1 MAQNFFGE
9 PEFYSSSQIRDYC
22 NRARLALR
30 PLHNE
35 LHISAEELQAVL
47 KHVSSANPQ
56 VFGLDSRFRAKLVA
70 KHMHHAAD
78 AIEVA
83 TVSIVRC
90 YASFRQHY
98 VKPMSERDK
107 SPQRRQFDFDA

>member
-1 MAQNFFGE
+1 MAQPFFGE
-9 PEFYSSSQIRDYC
+9 PEFYSTSQIRDFC
-22 NRARLALR
+22 NRARQLMR

-47 KHVSSANPQ
+47 KHVASANPQ
-56 VFGLDSRFRAKLVA
+56 VFGLDSRLRARLVA
-70 KHMHHAAD
+70 RHMHHAAE

-83 TVSIVRC
+83 TVSVVRC

-98 VKPMSERDK
+98 VTPMSSRDN
-107 SPQRRQFDFDA
+107 SPQRRPFQFDA

>member
-1 MAQNFFGE
+1 MAQQFFDD
-9 PEFYSSSQIRDYC
+9 PEFFSTTAIRDFC
-22 NRARLALR
+22 NKGRNMLR

-47 KHVSSANPQ
+47 KHISSANPS
-56 VFGLDSRFRAKLVA
+56 VFGLDSRVRAKLVA
-70 KHMHHAAD
+70 RHMHHAAD

-83 TVSIVRC
+83 STSLVRV

-98 VKPMSERDK
+98 VKPMSERDR
-107 SPQRRQFDFDA
+107 SPKRREFEFNG

>member
-1 MAQNFFGE
+1 MTQQFFGE
-9 PEFYSSSQIRDYC
+9 PEFYSSSQIHNFC
-22 NRARLALR
+22 NKARQLMR

-47 KHVSSANPQ
+47 KHVTSANPQ
-56 VFGLDSRFRAKLVA
+56 VFGMDSRFRAKLVA

-83 TVSIVRC
+83 TVSVVRC

-107 SPQRRQFDFDA
+107 SPERRPFKFDA

>member
-1 MAQNFFGE
+1 MAQSFFDE
-9 PEFYSSSQIRDYC
+9 PEFFSTTAIRDFC
-22 NRARLALR
+22 NKGRYLLR

-47 KHVSSANPQ
+47 KHITSVNPS
-56 VFGLDSRFRAKLVA
+56 VFGLDSRVRAKLVA

-83 TVSIVRC
+83 STSLVRV

-98 VKPMSERDK
+98 VKPMSERDR
-107 SPQRRQFDFDA
+107 SLPRRKFEFDA